1 MKSRNRRKKSSS
13 SSTSGV
19 VASSSS
25 SSSSSSSA
33 PAGENKLPFSSIF
46 APPSPSAGSPA
57 TQRKNLP
64 RISTTSASSPP
75 KNNKSKSSS
84 PSSPS
89 MTIRGDVCVKD
100 EKGKEISRLEGGNEM
115 QVENERTILIKNVK
129 GINIVKISKGDT
141 WIKNHGIE
149 EKVSVGNNRVTIA
162 NADGILMV
170 EVKDGE
176 ISVQDFDGEV
186 IVKNMENVKE

>member
-1 MKSRNRRKKSSS
+1 
-13 SSTSGV
+13 
-19 VASSSS
+19 
-25 SSSSSSSA
+25 
-33 PAGENKLPFSSIF
+33 
-46 APPSPSAGSPA
+46 
-57 TQRKNLP
+57 
-64 RISTTSASSPP
+64 
-75 KNNKSKSSS
+75 
-84 PSSPS
+84 

-100 EKGKEISRLEGGNEM
+100 EKGKEISRLELGGNEM

-162 NADGILMV
+162 NADGVLMV

>member
-57 TQRKNLP
+57 TQHKNLP
-64 RISTTSASSPP
+64 PISTTSASSSSPP

-115 QVENERTILIKNVK
+115 QVENERT
-129 GINIVKISKGDT
+129 
-141 WIKNHGIE
+141 
-149 EKVSVGNNRVTIA
+149 
-162 NADGILMV
+162 
-170 EVKDGE
+170 
-176 ISVQDFDGEV
+176 
-186 IVKNMENVKE
+186 